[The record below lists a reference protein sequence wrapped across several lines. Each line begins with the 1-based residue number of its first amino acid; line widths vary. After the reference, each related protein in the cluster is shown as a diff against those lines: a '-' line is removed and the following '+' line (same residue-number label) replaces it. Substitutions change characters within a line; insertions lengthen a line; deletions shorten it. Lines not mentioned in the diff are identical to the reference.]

1 MNRAVF
7 LDRDGTINEDIGY
20 PRSMAD
26 IRIFSESFEAIRR
39 LNEAGFYVIVV
50 TNQSAVGRGWLKEK
64 ELEWI
69 HEQMKVAFLNQ
80 GARIDAFYY
89 CPHWIGSSDPAYSQ
103 PCSCRKPSTAL
114 GEKAAL
120 EFKLDLDQS
129 FMVGDKLEDILFGH
143 RLGMKSVLVLTGQ
156 GQQTL
161 DNLNWLKSKIEKS
174 RRNLE
179 AAPSRACQ
187 AKEEKVLL
195 EKEKGLINLKNII
208 QREQEWSKLWLRVE
222 EIEPDKVASNI
233 LEAAHWIIENVPPS
247 GLI

>member
-26 IRIFSESFEAIRR
+26 IRIFPESFEAIRR

-69 HEQMKVAFLNQ
+69 HEQMKGAFRNQ

-89 CPHWIGSSDPAYSQ
+89 CPHWIDSPDPAYSQ
-103 PCSCRKPSTAL
+103 PCSCRKPGTAL

-120 EFKLDLDQS
+120 EFKLDLSQS

-156 GQQTL
+156 GEQTL
-161 DNLNWLKSKIEKS
+161 DNLNWLKSKIEGS

-179 AAPSRACQ
+179 AAPSRARQ
-187 AKEEKVLL
+187 EKEEKILL
-195 EKEKGLINLKNII
+195 EKEKVLINLKDFI
-208 QREQEWSKLWLRVE
+208 QREQEWSKLWLRLE

-233 LEAAHWIIENVPPS
+233 LEAAYWIIEKIPLS
-247 GLI
+247 GLL

>member
-26 IRIFSESFEAIRR
+26 IRIFPESFEAIRR
-39 LNEAGFYVIVV
+39 LNEAGFYILVV

-69 HEQMKVAFLNQ
+69 HEQMKVAFKNQ

-89 CPHWIGSSDPAYSQ
+89 CPHWINSSDPEYSQ
-103 PCSCRKPSTAL
+103 PCPCRKPGTAL
-114 GEKAAL
+114 GERAAL
-120 EFKLDLDQS
+120 EFKLDLSQC
-129 FMVGDKLEDILFGH
+129 FMVGDKLDDILFGH
-143 RLGMKSVLVLTGQ
+143 RLGMKSILVLTGQ

-161 DNLNWLKSKIEKS
+161 DNLNWLKNKIEAARK
-174 RRNLE
+174 NFE
-179 AAPSRACQ
+179 ATPARADRE
-187 AKEEKVLL
+187 KEEKVLFER
-195 EKEKGLINLKNII
+195 EKSLVNFKDLI

-222 EIEPDKVASNI
+222 EIEPDKIASNI
-233 LEAAHWIIENVPPS
+233 LEAAHWIIENS
-247 GLI
+247 QLAGLL